1 MNKQEVAVSELNEA
15 YKSVRSELS
24 SNGYESEK
32 FSTNAGLTDFLC
44 SLEQEAN
51 RTASLAR
58 RLNLKI
64 QAAIE
69 KEELAGPRA

>member
-1 MNKQEVAVSELNEA
+1 MNKHEVAAAELNEA

-32 FSTNAGLTDFLC
+32 FSTDAGLVDFLS

-58 RLNLKI
+58 RLSLKI

-69 KEELAGPRA
+69 KEEIAGPRA